1 MNEWPRESDATV
13 AVEAAAKAAW
23 EASTPASLIGIPLKW
38 DELSPLDKSTI
49 RNTVLPLVWAALS
62 ALPDP
67 RYGAWNEG
75 YHAGYEDGGFDEGG
89 YGAYEYAVNPY
100 PSGL

>member
-38 DELSPLDKSTI
+38 DELSPLDKSAI

-67 RYGAWNEG
+67 RHGAWEEG
-75 YHAGYEDGGFDEGG
+75 FASAAYDFEAGEIERD
-89 YGAYEYAVNPY
+89 VPNPY